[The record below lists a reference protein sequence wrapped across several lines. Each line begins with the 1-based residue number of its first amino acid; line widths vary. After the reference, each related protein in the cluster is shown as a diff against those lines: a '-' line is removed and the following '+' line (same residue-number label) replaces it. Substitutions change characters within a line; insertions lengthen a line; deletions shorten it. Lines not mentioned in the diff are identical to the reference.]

1 MSPESENVAARRNM
15 DTEKAQL
22 TLAEIGELEPEEL
35 CRRCVA
41 PMIPRFRG
49 RPLQDRLRE
58 ANTLS
63 TGEQMLLAFWLLY
76 TYGSAGWL
84 ALCERLAHVIASD
97 HFWTSLKGACDYFQL
112 PDLRAVIVDFEMQ
125 RREPEQT
132 PSRLTE
138 LDAALARLRPIAL
151 QEVAERVR
159 REPSEFITV
168 VH

>member
-1 MSPESENVAARRNM
+1 MESERAA
-15 DTEKAQL
+15 L
-22 TLAEIGELEPEEL
+22 TLAEIRSLEPEEL

-49 RPLQDRLRE
+49 RPLQERLEE
-58 ANTLS
+58 ANALS

-97 HFWTSLKGACDYFQL
+97 HFWTSLTDACDYFHL
-112 PDLRAVIVDFEMQ
+112 PDLRAVIVDFEMVRSQ
-125 RREPEQT
+125 PEQT

-159 REPSEFITV
+159 HEPSEFITGARRETV
-168 VH
+168 KGSNAE